1 MLFKTLSR
9 HNLLLHN
16 VLIAGPCFYLRVGG
30 DESVCCHSP
39 LAPCHAAPGFVGLSI
54 DDRCFDRPH
63 SILSGGGQYILR

>member
-16 VLIAGPCFYLRVGG
+16 VLIVDSCFYLRVDE
-30 DESVCCHSP
+30 DESVCCHSS
-39 LAPCHAAPGFVGLSI
+39 LALCHVASGFVKLSI

-63 SILSGGGQYILR
+63 SILSDDEQYILR